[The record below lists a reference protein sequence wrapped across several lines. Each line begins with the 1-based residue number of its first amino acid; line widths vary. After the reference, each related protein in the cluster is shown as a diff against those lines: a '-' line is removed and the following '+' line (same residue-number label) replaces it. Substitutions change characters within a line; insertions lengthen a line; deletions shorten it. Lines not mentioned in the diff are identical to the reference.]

1 MSDKPASGARR
12 KAQGAKKQDLTAVP
26 EGAGPSAGGAGT
38 GDERG
43 PPEGVK
49 ALALDYPFALV
60 AGGVVVGVLIGALLP
75 RRQASRL
82 SRPLLAAVG
91 AASEFGLAYAQKA
104 LSQANAAAAEAAA
117 AGGKVIDAAG
127 DRADE
132 FADDA
137 ADYAG
142 RIAAAVETAPAAI
155 RDSGRRIAQGVV
167 RLTSQ
172 LRH

>member
-1 MSDKPASGARR
+1 MSDKPATAARR
-12 KAQGAKKQDLTAVP
+12 KAQSQKSQPAQDEAAALATTPA
-26 EGAGPSAGGAGT
+26 
-38 GDERG
+38 DRG

-60 AGGVVVGVLIGALLP
+60 AGSVAIGVLIGALLP

-104 LSQANAAAAEAAA
+104 LSQANAAAADASA
-117 AGGKVIDAAG
+117 AGTKVIDGASDRAG
-127 DRADE
+127 DLANE
-132 FADDA
+132 A
-137 ADYAG
+137 ADYAE
-142 RIAAAVETAPAAI
+142 RIASAVESAPQAI